1 KILPLLF
8 GRTKSFRQSL
18 VPADCFLWVHAST
31 SRHRSIGNNH
41 PLYGHNDSMK
51 MAFPYV
57 KVIFEIGHEASVR
70 NKRTPEGFT
79 HDWELFVRGADNTD
93 IHFFID
99 KVVFHLHDTFPN
111 PKRVVKEPPYVVKES
126 GYAGFPLPI
135 EIYVRNKEEPRKIK
149 FNYELVLQD
158 RGSPPISR
166 VIREV
171 YVFSPSEDFRRK
183 LIKGGGISVL
193 SHDGAETKNPSSSS
207 AISKQKSIT
216 NTNRLPSP
224 PPKKNKKEDMK
235 LNNTFA
241 TLFGSPIQPSKLP
254 LTTSKS
260 SSQKLSS
267 SDKSQTKI
275 KSSPHHKEEKKEK
288 ERDKEKKKSKE
299 LSVDKVKKDK
309 DKKEKSK
316 ESSDKSKSIKQ
327 SSSKPDKKESTH
339 HEKVKEKLNDIKIE
353 KKESKDKSK
362 REDKI
367 KEKNKEKTHKEE
379 KSYHEAKIIK
389 QEIKSEFND
398 QEKKKHKSSPESIKI
413 KSDKKLEKSEKSSK
427 PHKSHKEHKKRD
439 KRNKEERL
447 SKKEEKSNFVEQDT
461 SFKHLDVPQ
470 TITSIE
476 EFPKL
481 KEEIPEC
488 SPPPKANS
496 SRIHEPESEEEF
508 LSEDSDSPY
517 QPPEPPKPK
526 ELEPPKKKLSPENS
540 FIKKKKRK
548 KKERDSEES
557 KPKSSR
563 PEITEQIRETCSD
576 LSRSPSPSPSNNKF
590 TDEYI
595 NSLKHLQHKIMMLE
609 DEDLQRVVTVIAET
623 GHYEITTK
631 TFDFDLCALNETTV
645 KKLQELIT

>member
-1 KILPLLF
+1 
-8 GRTKSFRQSL
+8 
-18 VPADCFLWVHAST
+18 
-31 SRHRSIGNNH
+31 
-41 PLYGHNDSMK
+41 M
-51 MAFPYV
+51 
-57 KVIFEIGHEASVR
+57 
-70 NKRTPEGFT
+70 
-79 HDWELFVRGADNTD
+79 GA
-93 IHFFID
+93 
-99 KVVFHLHDTFPN
+99 
-111 PKRVVKEPPYVVKES
+111 
-126 GYAGFPLPI
+126 
-135 EIYVRNKEEPRKIK
+135 
-149 FNYELVLQD
+149 
-158 RGSPPISR
+158 
-166 VIREV
+166 
-171 YVFSPSEDFRRK
+171 
-183 LIKGGGISVL
+183 
-193 SHDGAETKNPSSSS
+193 HDGPEAKIPSSSS

-260 SSQKLSS
+260 TSQKLSS
-267 SDKSQTKI
+267 SDKSQVKI
-275 KSSPHHKEEKKEK
+275 KSSPHHKEEKKDKEK

-299 LSVDKVKKDK
+299 SSVDKVKKDK
-309 DKKEKSK
+309 DKKDKVK
-316 ESSDKSKSIKQ
+316 ESSDKSKSLKQ
-327 SSSKPDKKESTH
+327 SSSKLDKKESTH
-339 HEKVKEKLNDIKIE
+339 HEKIKEKSNDTKIE

-362 REDKI
+362 REDKV
-367 KEKNKEKTHKEE
+367 KEKNKEKSHKEE
-379 KSYHEAKIIK
+379 KSYHEAKIVKPDIK
-389 QEIKSEFND
+389 LDFND
-398 QEKKKHKSSPESIKI
+398 QEKKKHKSSPESIKV

-439 KRNKEERL
+439 KRDKEEKL
-447 SKKEEKSNFVEQDT
+447 SKKEEKSNFVEQEA

-476 EFPKL
+476 EFSKV
-481 KEEIPEC
+481 KEEIPE

-496 SRIHEPESEEEF
+496 SRVHEPESEEEF
-508 LSEDSDSPY
+508 ISEDSEPSY
-517 QPPEPPKPK
+517 QQLEPPKPK
-526 ELEPPKKKLSPENS
+526 EPEPPKKKSPENS

-548 KKERDSEES
+548 KKERDTDEP
-557 KPKSSR
+557 KPKTSR
-563 PEITEQIRETCSD
+563 TEIPEQIRETCSD
-576 LSRSPSPSPSNNKF
+576 VSRSPSPSPSNNKF